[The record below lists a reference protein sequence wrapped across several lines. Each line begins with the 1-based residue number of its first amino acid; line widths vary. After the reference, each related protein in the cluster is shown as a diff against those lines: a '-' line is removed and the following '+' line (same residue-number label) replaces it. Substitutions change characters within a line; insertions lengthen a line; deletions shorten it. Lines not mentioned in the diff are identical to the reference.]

1 MERGGVTLRS
11 VIAGAALS
19 LGIGMALPYS
29 NMIIKGGLLGH
40 NFNTPAAVFSFFLF
54 VGVVNVLLGLARR
67 SWEFNT
73 AELATVYIMAM
84 LATSVPTIG
93 FTEYLLPIIAGV
105 SFYATR
111 ENKWGDSFIPHL
123 PDRLVPTDGEA
134 IQGFYEGDPEGGVPW
149 DAWIEPVLW
158 WCLLIL
164 AVYWVSICLMVIVRR
179 QWMEHE
185 RLPYPLVQVP
195 LALIEEGGGKGGS
208 LLKPFFRNKVM
219 WAGFALPFA
228 VGSLN
233 ALNSYFPGLP
243 HIGAFSG
250 HGVLFTL
257 VDRTALTAQ
266 FNFGLLGFA
275 FLLNRDVALSVW
287 LFFLLA
293 NVERGV
299 FSFFDIRSEETLS
312 RFANIAG
319 PYLAHQAMGAM
330 IVLVL
335 SGLWAGRGH
344 LRQVVSKACG
354 RAPAVDDSGELF
366 SYRTSV
372 IGLAAGLA
380 VVTAWLWESGLPLW
394 VVPVFLFGVLVVF
407 VALTRAVVEGGIAFI
422 RTPLTPADFVVS
434 GLGTGV
440 LGTSGVVALG
450 LTYVW
455 AANLRLFFMPC
466 FANALRMAGEI
477 EGEQADAAVGGDRR
491 PAPLP
496 LREHLV
502 RADAFLRVRG
512 GEPPPLL
519 VRRHSPVGRRD
530 DAPPADD
537 ADRCKRQRLDVHRPR
552 RGGHVGSHLGAD
564 PLRLVAA
571 APARLRGQ
579 HLPHH
584 IHRLVQRVPGL
595 GGQDDHPAQRRDHPL
610 QERAPLLPRAHH
622 GPDLRRRLLARRRLL
637 HRQDRQLPDRRIV
650 RVAGAKAGSVPG
662 PPGEGF
668 PVPGEAAS
676 R

>member
-1 MERGGVTLRS
+1 MKKEIPSGYSDHLLRRHGEGQERGGVTLRS
-11 VIAGAALS
+11 VIAGAVLS
-19 LGIGMALPYS
+19 LGIGVGLPYS

-54 VGVVNVLLGLARR
+54 VGVVNVLLGLVKRT
-67 SWEFNT
+67 WEFGA
-73 AELATVYIMAM
+73 AELAAVYIMAM

-93 FTEYLLPIIAGV
+93 FSEYLLPIIAGV

-111 ENKWGDSFIPHL
+111 ENRWGDSFVPHL
-123 PDRLVPTDGEA
+123 PEWMVPTDGEA

-158 WCLLIL
+158 WCLFIL
-164 AVYWVSICLMVIVRR
+164 AVYWVSICLMVILRR

-195 LALIEEGGGKGGS
+195 LALTEEDDRQGRRS
-208 LLKPFFRNKVM
+208 LIKPFFRSKVM
-219 WAGFALPFA
+219 WAGFALPFV

-243 HIGAFSG
+243 HMGAFGG
-250 HGVLFTL
+250 HGALFNL
-257 VDRTALTAQ
+257 ADRISLTAQ

-299 FSFFDIRSEETLS
+299 FAFFEIRSEETLS

-319 PYLAHQAMGAM
+319 PYLAHQGMGAM

-335 SGLWAGRGH
+335 SGFWAGRGH

-354 RAPAVDDSGELF
+354 RAAAVDDSGELL
-366 SYRTSV
+366 SYRASM

-380 VVTAWLWESGLPLW
+380 VVAAWLWGSGLPLW
-394 VVPVFLFGVLVVF
+394 VVPVFLFAVLVVF

-477 EGEQADAAVGGDRR
+477 GGNRRPLLWAAVVAVLLSLAGSIWSVLTLSYDYGGVNLHHFWFVAIPQWVGEIMHRQLTMPTGASASGWMFTGIGAGLMAVLTWAR
-491 PAPLP
+491 TRFIWWPL
-496 LREHLV
+496 
-502 RADAFLRVRG
+502 
-512 GEPPPLL
+512 
-519 VRRHSPVGRRD
+519 
-530 DAPPADD
+530 
-537 ADRCKRQRLDVHRPR
+537 
-552 RGGHVGSHLGAD
+552 
-564 PLRLVAA
+564 
-571 APARLRGQ
+571 
-579 HLPHH
+579 
-584 IHRLVQRVPGL
+584 
-595 GGQDDHPAQRRDHPL
+595 HPL
-610 QERAPLLPRAHH
+610 GFAVSTFHILTYVWFNVFLAWAAKTVILRSGGTTLYRA
-622 GPDLRRRLLARRRLL
+622 ARPFFLGL
-637 HRQDRQLPDRRIV
+637 VMGQIF
-650 RVAGAKAGSVPG
+650 VAGFWLVVDFFTGRIGNNPIGGSFV
-662 PPGEGF
+662 
-668 PVPGEAAS
+668 
-676 R
+676 

>member
-1 MERGGVTLRS
+1 
-11 VIAGAALS
+11 
-19 LGIGMALPYS
+19 
-29 NMIIKGGLLGH
+29 
-40 NFNTPAAVFSFFLF
+40 
-54 VGVVNVLLGLARR
+54 
-67 SWEFNT
+67 
-73 AELATVYIMAM
+73 
-84 LATSVPTIG
+84 
-93 FTEYLLPIIAGV
+93 
-105 SFYATR
+105 
-111 ENKWGDSFIPHL
+111 
-123 PDRLVPTDGEA
+123 
-134 IQGFYEGDPEGGVPW
+134 
-149 DAWIEPVLW
+149 
-158 WCLLIL
+158 
-164 AVYWVSICLMVIVRR
+164 MVIVRR

-195 LALIEEGGGKGGS
+195 LAMIEEGGGKGGS

-477 EGEQADAAVGGDRR
+477 GENKRPLLWAVIAALLLSLCGSIWSVLTLSYEYGGVNLHHFWFVAIPRWVGEMMHRQLTMPTDASASGWMFTGIGAAVMSVLTWARIR
-491 PAPLP
+491 FVWWPL
-496 LREHLV
+496 
-502 RADAFLRVRG
+502 
-512 GEPPPLL
+512 
-519 VRRHSPVGRRD
+519 
-530 DAPPADD
+530 
-537 ADRCKRQRLDVHRPR
+537 
-552 RGGHVGSHLGAD
+552 
-564 PLRLVAA
+564 
-571 APARLRGQ
+571 
-579 HLPHH
+579 
-584 IHRLVQRVPGL
+584 
-595 GGQDDHPAQRRDHPL
+595 HPL
-610 QERAPLLPRAHH
+610 GFAVSTFHIISIVWFNVFLAWAAKTII
-622 GPDLRRRLLARRRLL
+622 LRSGGTTLYRSARPFFLGL
-637 HRQDRQLPDRRIV
+637 IMGQIF
-650 RVAGAKAGSVPG
+650 VAGFWLVVDFFTGKIGNYPIAGSFV
-662 PPGEGF
+662 
-668 PVPGEAAS
+668 
-676 R
+676 